1 MNPVAI
7 RLLNQQLCS
16 PQFSTPEEVV
26 AHLSAMQAQEYR
38 LMRWAVS
45 MRTKKPSS
53 EAFRQAFDSGRIV
66 RLHLMRGTWQ
76 LVSGDDYWWMLDL
89 LAEKSRRVIRG
100 WMTSNHIFIPDDE
113 CVRIREIIA
122 RCAEDCGSATKEDFV
137 NALAAQGIKMD
148 DHRLSYHIRMAEL
161 SGTLCSGKLLPM
173 KATYSLAESRI
184 PHREHIDREE
194 ALARLTR
201 KYFFSRCP
209 ATLEDFVWWS
219 GLSVRDC
226 RKGVSALGDELYSVK
241 WHNREFFIHQD
252 ARHHGVRHRNLLLL
266 PPYDEYLIGYKSRDI
281 ALPET
286 HRHHAHNSSGIF
298 YPIILRDGIAC
309 GNWKPFEKQMHCQ
322 PFDPADNLEGIEMAW
337 EKYQRYLG
345 Y

>member
-38 LMRWAVS
+38 QMRWAVA

-53 EAFRQAFDSGRIV
+53 EAFQQAFDSGRIV

-76 LVSGDDYWWMLDL
+76 LISGDDYWWMLDL
-89 LAEKSRRVIRG
+89 LADKSRRVIRG

-161 SGTLCSGKLLPM
+161 SGILCSGKLLPM

-184 PHREHIDREE
+184 PHREHLDREE
-194 ALARLTR
+194 AFARLTR
-201 KYFFSRCP
+201 KYFLSRCP

-226 RKGVSALGDELYSVK
+226 RKGIMEYVMETSC
-241 WHNREFFIHQD
+241 FF
-252 ARHHGVRHRNLLLL
+252 
-266 PPYDEYLIGYKSRDI
+266 
-281 ALPET
+281 
-286 HRHHAHNSSGIF
+286 
-298 YPIILRDGIAC
+298 LRMT
-309 GNWKPFEKQMHCQ
+309 NT
-322 PFDPADNLEGIEMAW
+322 L
-337 EKYQRYLG
+337 
-345 Y
+345 